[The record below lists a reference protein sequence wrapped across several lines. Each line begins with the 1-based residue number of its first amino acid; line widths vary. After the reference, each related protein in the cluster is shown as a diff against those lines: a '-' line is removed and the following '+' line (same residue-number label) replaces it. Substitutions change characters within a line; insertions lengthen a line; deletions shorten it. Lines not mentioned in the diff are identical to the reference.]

1 MRKSMNTNRRD
12 FIRMGVIASATV
24 ALAQSANGQ
33 TGGTRSC
40 ASATALPLPEGSE
53 FAGMSGAYATLI
65 TPYRPDGSVNE
76 EMIEKVIEYGLANG
90 LTGFHL
96 TGSTGEG
103 FLLSLDERKLVYDR
117 AVKASRGRAKLI
129 AHVGC
134 LATQDAITLA
144 RYAAKVGIAWV
155 SSVAPVYFGQNFD
168 AAYAHYKTISEAT
181 DLPFM
186 IYSIGQQIAPDR
198 DVKFFELKNVKGMK
212 YTGYAYWTVKAL
224 RYRLPK
230 PAIFF
235 AGADEQELCAFADGD
250 TFSGCIGTTGN
261 MIPAHHAQIC
271 RLAAGGKFTEAGKL
285 MDEVVR
291 VVELVVGVPH
301 ASYWKS
307 IMRYIG
313 LDCGP
318 ARSPAGQPITEAEYA
333 AYAKKLDALGFLKR
347 NAALLT

>member
-1 MRKSMNTNRRD
+1 M
-12 FIRMGVIASATV
+12 SAF
-24 ALAQSANGQ
+24 AG
-33 TGGTRSC
+33 
-40 ASATALPLPEGSE
+40 ATAVMPGKGFAQLPVPGGSE
-53 FAGMSGAYATLI
+53 FAGMAGAYAALV
-65 TPYRPDGSVNE
+65 TPYKPDGSVNE

-90 LTGFHL
+90 LAGFYL

-103 FLLSLDERKLVYDR
+103 FLLSNDERKLVYDR
-117 AVKASRGRAKLI
+117 AVKTAHGRAKLI

-134 LATQDAITLA
+134 LATQDAVELA
-144 RYAAKVGIAWV
+144 RHAAKIGIDWV

-186 IYSIGQQIAPDR
+186 IYSIGQQIVPDR
-198 DVKFFELKNVKGMK
+198 DLKFFDLKNVKGMK

-235 AGADEQELCAFADGD
+235 AGADEQELCAFAYGD
-250 TFSGCIGTTGN
+250 TFSGCIGTTDN
-261 MIPAHHAQIC
+261 MIPAHHSQIC
-271 RLAAGGKFTEAGKL
+271 RLAAEGRFAEAQPL

-291 VVELVVGVPH
+291 FVDLVVSAPH

-318 ARSPAGQPITEAEYA
+318 ARSPAGQPLGEAEYQ
-333 AYAKKLDALGFLKR
+333 AYAAKIDALGFIER
-347 NAALLT
+347 RDNA